1 MFALLLCGIGGVTA
15 AGPACAEPVNGGP
28 GARMVGWGTYRRL
41 DRLPYLSAHAQ
52 TLQVSSFD
60 RSGGDFDIS
69 TGNNNGSGGCL
80 ASGGA
85 GCVIAEDRG
94 AGEVDSIWFT
104 RDGGKLTAMGKIRIE
119 LDGRTVIDA
128 PLQALVDGALGAPFV
143 WPLVATAEQS
153 PGGDYIKV

>member
-1 MFALLLCGIGGVTA
+1 MKMQPSSVAIPVAARTVSAMFALVLLGIAGVAA
-15 AGPACAEPVNGGP
+15 AGTARAEPLVTGTGER
-28 GARMVGWGTYRRL
+28 AIGWDTYRRL
-41 DRLPYLSAHAQ
+41 DRLPYLSGDTQ

-69 TGNNNGSGGCL
+69 TGNQNGSGGCL

-104 RDGGKLTAMGKIRIE
+104 RDGGNVTRMGAIRIDCRYGIGT
-119 LDGRTVIDA
+119 LT
-128 PLQALVDGALGAPFV
+128 
-143 WPLVATAEQS
+143 
-153 PGGDYIKV
+153 

>member
-1 MFALLLCGIGGVTA
+1 MRVRALFAMFASLLLGIGGVA
-15 AGPACAEPVNGGP
+15 AASAARAEPVMSALGE
-28 GARMVGWGTYRRL
+28 RLVGWDTYRRL
-41 DRLPYLSAHAQ
+41 DRLPYLSADTQ

-69 TGNNNGSGGCL
+69 TGNDNGSGGCL

-104 RDGGKLTAMGKIRIE
+104 RDGGNVTRLERSASTLMGR
-119 LDGRTVIDA
+119 R
-128 PLQALVDGALGAPFV
+128 
-143 WPLVATAEQS
+143 
-153 PGGDYIKV
+153 

>member
-1 MFALLLCGIGGVTA
+1 MSAMFALLLLGIAGVAA
-15 AGPACAEPVNGGP
+15 AGAAPAEPVIAGLGERWW
-28 GARMVGWGTYRRL
+28 AGTPTADL
-41 DRLPYLSAHAQ
+41 DRLPYLSADTQ

-69 TGNNNGSGGCL
+69 TGNQNGSGGCL

-104 RDGGKLTAMGKIRIE
+104 RDGGNVTRSGRSASNWMGR
-119 LDGRTVIDA
+119 R
-128 PLQALVDGALGAPFV
+128 
-143 WPLVATAEQS
+143 
-153 PGGDYIKV
+153 